1 MKACHKSYQG
11 DESREAKFRKS
22 LRSFFGYNF
31 VIFILMILGMGGVVL
46 WKISVIWGAI
56 LAFKGYGIYGS
67 EERKTPGF
75 NTEEEPSR
83 EQYGRP
89 RPPEWKDKDLV

>member
-1 MKACHKSYQG
+1 MKTCHKSYQH

-22 LRSFFGYNF
+22 LRSFLSYNF
-31 VIFILMILGMGGVVL
+31 VIFILMILGMGGAFF

-56 LAFKGYGIYGS
+56 LAFKGYGIYGR
-67 EERKTPGF
+67 EERGTPGF
-75 NTEEEPSR
+75 TTEEDPSR

-89 RPPEWKDKDLV
+89 KRPQWKDKDLV

>member
-1 MKACHKSYQG
+1 MKACHKSYQH

-31 VIFILMILGMGGVVL
+31 VIFILMILGMGGVIL

-56 LAFKGYGIYGS
+56 LAFKGYSIYGR
-67 EERKTPGF
+67 EERETPGF
-75 NTEEEPSR
+75 TTEEEPSR

-89 RPPEWKDKDLV
+89 RRPEWKDKDLV

>member
-1 MKACHKSYQG
+1 MKACHNSYQG

-31 VIFILMILGMGGVVL
+31 VIFILMILGMGGVFL

-67 EERKTPGF
+67 EERETRSF
-75 NTEEEPSR
+75 TTEEEPTR

-89 RPPEWKDKDLV
+89 RRPEWKDKDLV